1 MPDVLGRD
9 LERAR
14 AILDEAGYQVE
25 VTETRTPREGQPR
38 GVTLVGPQRVIR
50 QRLADRLVRLVVTH
64 ERYVPAQSR
73 PACDPAG

>member
-14 AILDEAGYQVE
+14 AILDDAGYQVE
-25 VTETRTPREGQPR
+25 VTETRTPRAGQPR

-50 QRLADRLVRLVVTH
+50 QRLADRLARLVVTH
-64 ERYVPAQSR
+64 ERYVPAESR
-73 PACDPAG
+73 PARDPAG